1 MALARDDHP
10 GGEVVHIV
18 ADLDD
23 LPDELVAENA
33 LAEERVVEV
42 EDVDLR
48 TTDLGA
54 PNLHEYRPGFRL
66 WNLELLDDH
75 FFGPDQGRDFS
86 LHLDSSASLAL

>member
-1 MALARDDHP
+1 
-10 GGEVVHIV
+10 
-18 ADLDD
+18 
-23 LPDELVAENA
+23 VAENA
-33 LAEERVVEV
+33 LANERVVEV

-66 WNLELLDDH
+66 WNLELLNDH

-86 LHLDSSASLAL
+86 LHLDASSASLVL